1 MWNASVIES
10 TVQVVQIKVD
20 AGAEKKSILQ

>member
-20 AGAEKKSILQ
+20 TGAEKKLILQ